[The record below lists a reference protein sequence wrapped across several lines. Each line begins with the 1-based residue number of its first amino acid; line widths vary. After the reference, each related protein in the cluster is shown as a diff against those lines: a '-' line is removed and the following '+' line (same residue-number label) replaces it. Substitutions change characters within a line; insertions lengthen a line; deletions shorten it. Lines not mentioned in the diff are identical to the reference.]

1 MPAASAKSIA
11 VAKEKLFKVLA
22 ELHYFGK
29 TTFDIKDVARSAGYS
44 CITGKAIRAAI
55 KELKDE
61 NVFTREKDDITL
73 TEEGIESLPQV
84 DTSSLPTDEEKQQ
97 KILEAIMKDDSDCKP
112 ITNAEKTKD
121 VFDTLLDGKSHT
133 KQELVEVAGYKR
145 MDTKQIRNL
154 FKKML
159 KLGILENDETSKGSV
174 RFADSVWPVKGRP
187 TTINCSG
194 DVDVGDEKKQQI
206 SGRKRKTMA

>member
-1 MPAASAKSIA
+1 MPAASAKAIA

-22 ELHYFGK
+22 ELNYFGK
-29 TTFDIKDVARSAGYS
+29 TSFDIKDVARTAGYS

-73 TEEGIESLPQV
+73 TKEGIEALPQV
-84 DTSSLPTDEEKQQ
+84 DTSALPTDEEKQE
-97 KILEAIMKDDSDCKP
+97 KILEAILKDDSDCKP

-121 VFDTLLDGKSHT
+121 VFEALLDGKSHT

-145 MDTKQIRNL
+145 MDIKQIRNL
-154 FKKML
+154 FKRMF
-159 KLGILENDETSKGSV
+159 KLGILENDETTKGSV
-174 RFADSVWPVKGRP
+174 RFADVVWPVKGRP
-187 TTINCSG
+187 RSINGG
-194 DVDVGDEKKQQI
+194 DDDGDKKKKQL
-206 SGRKRKTMA
+206 SGSKRKTMA